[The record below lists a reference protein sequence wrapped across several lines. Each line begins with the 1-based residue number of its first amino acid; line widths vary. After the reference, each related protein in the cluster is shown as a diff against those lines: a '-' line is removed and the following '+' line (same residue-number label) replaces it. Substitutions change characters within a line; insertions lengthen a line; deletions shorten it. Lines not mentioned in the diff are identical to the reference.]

1 MRNHKLT
8 VLWLAAVV
16 VTALVASTTTTSTT
30 GQQGTQS
37 TAAGKRGGDNKEQ
50 APVAKFD
57 EADSADPGER
67 ARRQEK
73 GRRYDR
79 QELVPNRPTGL
90 NISSRSS
97 HWTKDVPAIPAA
109 QSDVIV
115 IGRITDARAHLSP
128 DKSGIYSEFTINIE
142 ELLKTD
148 GAAAISNN
156 ALVAERAGGDV
167 QYSTGQVQRIRPQL
181 GQRMPRAGGRYLLF
195 LKFVKGTLDLS
206 ILTGYELAESR
217 VSALDAVAPYTS
229 HEGAD
234 EFGFLDA
241 VRGSTGGPRPPET
254 KGTKGGRNQ

>member
-16 VTALVASTTTTSTT
+16 MTALVATATTSTT
-30 GQQGTQS
+30 GQQGAQS
-37 TAAGKRGGDNKEQ
+37 SAAGKRGGENKEQ

-57 EADSADPGER
+57 EADSAGPEER

-90 NISSRSS
+90 NISGRSS
-97 HWTKDVPAIPAA
+97 HWTKDVPAVPAA

-115 IGRITDARAHLSP
+115 IGRITDARAYLSP
-128 DKSGIYSEFTINIE
+128 DKSGIYSEFAVNIE
-142 ELLKTD
+142 ELLKID
-148 GAAAISNN
+148 GPAAISNN
-156 ALVAERAGGDV
+156 TLVAERAGGDV

-181 GQRMPRAGGRYLLF
+181 GQRMPRVGGRYLLF

-234 EFGFLDA
+234 ELGFIDA
-241 VRGSTGGPRPPET
+241 VRSRAGDPRPAEK
-254 KGTKGGRNQ
+254 KGTKGGRDQ